1 MKEESPKKR
10 RSKRGR
16 ESDEDCLEEVIEG
29 DDEGELGNE
38 ENCKLFAEFKVRLAG
53 FGNLAIKIR
62 DDPNLTIE

>member
-29 DDEGELGNE
+29 DDEGEGRTGPLSE
-38 ENCKLFAEFKVRLAG
+38 ESDAH
-53 FGNLAIKIR
+53 I
-62 DDPNLTIE
+62 